1 MQLIHFRIENFR
13 NIKLAEC
20 HDVPQFMVI
29 CGGNG
34 CGKSS
39 ILEAIMAAKERV
51 AGYGNFAW
59 DPRFVS
65 ADAPWSTITL
75 TLSFTAEERAFAERQ
90 SGQVCPESETIT
102 VEFDKNGANRASSC
116 TPPVQQL
123 LSNFSRSS
131 HSLGYFDFIN
141 AHRLPMKMQLSVLDM
156 SALEDVQVKQ
166 TLAQG
171 SNKFT
176 QTKQYL
182 ASLVLRDLQDLQT
195 TLVEKQQE
203 REAQKNQDAQ
213 SGSTGDNTVSQ
224 TVTFD
229 VETMSSSLRPI
240 QVFFNDFFY
249 PMRFKEVLINTSP
262 YQFIVET
269 PKGSIDIDDLS
280 SGEKEV
286 FNTFVRF
293 RQLEPHGSIILFD
306 EADAHLH
313 PDLERRYL
321 ACLQTITSGNQ
332 LILTT
337 HSPEMMMAA
346 GTTAL
351 YTVLKDPARADNNQL
366 VRVTDSDQ
374 LHAALVDLM
383 GSRGLVSFNQRIIFI
398 EGEEASA
405 DREIYEALYP
415 QSTYHVSFVP
425 AGGSATVRKTAE
437 RVNELLSVSV
447 GFQQYF
453 SIVDG
458 DIDRLEPD
466 PSNGTRLFKL
476 PVYHVENLLL
486 DEEKML
492 EATRRLLLSKCPYD
506 SAEKIADQLKVLALT
521 DQHVK
526 PYAAALL
533 DAKVAQVAKQAQDA
547 YFRKEPID
555 LSSLVR
561 PEFADVE
568 QQARQDIK
576 TAIDNGTWRAK
587 CKGRDLLRAYCR
599 GIDVKYESFR
609 NILIGMFQKPPEAI
623 DTIMAQIFAE

>member
-75 TLSFTAEERAFAERQ
+75 TLSFTAQERAFAERQ
-90 SGQVCPESETIT
+90 SGQVCSESETIT

-116 TPPVQQL
+116 TLPVQQL
-123 LSNFSRSS
+123 LGNFSRSS
-131 HSLGYFDFIN
+131 QSLGYFDFIN
-141 AHRLPMKMQLSVLDM
+141 AHRVPTKMQLSVLDM
-156 SALEDVQVKQ
+156 SALDDIQVKQ

-182 ASLVLRDLQDLQT
+182 ASLVLRDLQVLQT
-195 TLVEKQQE
+195 TLVERQQE
-203 REAQKNQDAQ
+203 REAQQKNKDAQ
-213 SGSTGDNTVSQ
+213 SESTGDNTVSQ

-262 YQFIVET
+262 YQFVVET
-269 PKGSIDIDDLS
+269 PKGNIDIDDLS

-293 RQLEPHGSIILFD
+293 HQLEPHGSIILFD

-351 YTVLKDPARADNNQL
+351 YTVLKDPARADGNQL

-437 RVNELLSVSV
+437 RVNELLSASV

-466 PSNGTRLFKL
+466 PSNGKRLFKL

-506 SAEKIADQLKVLALT
+506 APDQIADQLKGLALT

-526 PYAAALL
+526 PYASALL

-568 QQARQDIK
+568 QQAIE
-576 TAIDNGTWRAK
+576 NGTWRAK

-609 NILIGMFQKPPEAI
+609 NILIGMFKKPPDAI
-623 DTIMAQIFAE
+623 DTIMEQIFTE

>member
-1 MQLIHFRIENFR
+1 MHLTHFRIENFR

-20 HDVPQFMVI
+20 HDVPSFMVI

-51 AGYGNFAW
+51 AAYGSFAW

-65 ADAPWSTITL
+65 ADASWSTITL
-75 TLSFTAEERAFAERQ
+75 TLSFTDQEREFAERQ
-90 SGQVCPESETIT
+90 SGHVCPPSEAIT
-102 VEFDKNGANRASSC
+102 VEFDNNGVNRTLLCS
-116 TPPVQQL
+116 PPVQL
-123 LSNFSRSS
+123 LLTNFSRSS
-131 HSLGYFDFIN
+131 HNLGYFDFIN
-141 AHRLPMKMQLSVLDM
+141 AHRIQTKAQLVTLDT
-156 SALEDVQVKQ
+156 SALGDIQIKQ

-171 SNKFT
+171 SHKFAH
-176 QTKQYL
+176 TKQYL
-182 ASLVLRDLQDLQT
+182 ASLVMRDLQTLQT
-195 TLVEKQQE
+195 TIIKK
-203 REAQKNQDAQ
+203 RDAGLEPHD
-213 SGSTGDNTVSQ
+213 GSVSPSTEPNRSDQ
-224 TVTFD
+224 HIVSLD
-229 VETMSSSLRPI
+229 IATMFASLQPI
-240 QVFFNDFFY
+240 QIFFNDFFY
-249 PMRFKEVLINTSP
+249 PMRFKEVRVDTNP
-262 YQFIVET
+262 YQFVIET
-269 PKGSIDIDDLS
+269 PKGLIDIDDLS

-293 RQLEPHGSIILFD
+293 HQLNPHGSIILFD

-321 ACLQTITSGNQ
+321 TTLQNITSGNQ

-337 HSPEMMMAA
+337 HSPEMMMVA
-346 GTTAL
+346 GTKAL
-351 YTVLKDPARADNNQL
+351 YTVLKDPARAEGNQL
-366 VRVTDSDQ
+366 VRVTDSAE

-415 QSTYHVSFVP
+415 QAAYHVSFVP
-425 AGGSATVRKTAE
+425 TGGSATVRKTAE
-437 RVNELLSVSV
+437 RVNELLSAAV

-458 DIDRLEPD
+458 DIDRIEID

-486 DEEKML
+486 DETKIL
-492 EATRRLLLSKCPYD
+492 EATRRLLLSQCPYQSPHQITD
-506 SAEKIADQLKVLALT
+506 ELKRLALT
-521 DQHVK
+521 DTHLK
-526 PYAAALL
+526 PYAKALL
-533 DAKVAQVAKQAQDA
+533 DARIAQVAKQAHDA
-547 YFRKEPID
+547 WFKKEPID

-568 QQARQDIK
+568 QQARRNIQM
-576 TAIDNGTWRAK
+576 ALDNGTWRAK
-587 CKGRDLLRAYCR
+587 CKGRDLLRAYCYSI
-599 GIDVKYESFR
+599 GKEYDSFR
-609 NILIGMFQKPPEAI
+609 NILIGLFETPPEAI
-623 DTIMAQIFAE
+623 DTIMRQILAA